1 MFDKFD
7 KDGGGEM
14 DHTEVVTMLRSL
26 HFSVADIETIYDGL
40 DEDHDGTV
48 TRNEFIHYMAMRRE
62 MVANDD
68 PEEMAKK
75 VRKRGD
81 GWMDGWTENGKRGWK
96 GRMDEEQWL
105 LFRLLVVGGAADI
118 EIAPAV
124 LLSCYC

>member
-14 DHTEVVTMLRSL
+14 DHAEVVIMLRSL
-26 HFSVADIETIYDGL
+26 GFSVADIETIYDGL

-75 VRKRGD
+75 VRKWGD
-81 GWMDGWTENGKRGWK
+81 GWMENGPGQGRWK
-96 GRMDEEQWL
+96 GRMEREDGWMRRSGVVPL
-105 LFRLLVVGGAADI
+105 VGGWWG
-118 EIAPAV
+118 
-124 LLSCYC
+124 C